1 MNKKMAMKVRNLSCV
16 LGFAITSSAQIS
28 LSKIDIPL
36 SLEFVYH
43 HLLGSRLIASTLS
56 KPMQPPFPMQYN
68 LDKRCEY
75 HGAVLGHSVE

>member
-36 SLEFVYH
+36 PLEFVYQH
-43 HLLGSRLIASTLS
+43 MLGSGLIASVKS
-56 KPMQPPFPMQYN
+56 
-68 LDKRCEY
+68 
-75 HGAVLGHSVE
+75 HAIIVS